1 MRKLFMRL
9 ALLLLSIFTVSGG
22 AIAATIPMMMRSFPN
37 INPTLIELLMTV
49 PSLGI
54 IIFTPLSNFF
64 ADRFGVKNTILTGLV
79 IILISGITPALTT
92 NFTLIFASRIGIGI
106 GTGLLASFAQSLIIQ
121 LFDGADQQRMM
132 GLSGVFQGL
141 GMFVITYFAGVLMNF
156 SWQTAYWVYII
167 ALPIALLVAFFIP
180 KGVGQVD
187 STTTTSSAANA
198 KHVDGKVWVLAGF
211 AFLFN
216 VTFAFITIKF
226 ATLVVSRHYGT
237 VMDASTLLGMM
248 SFAMAAGGFLF
259 MAIQKHWQAYS
270 MAIALGFATL
280 AFLILTVSQ
289 SLILSGIG
297 VIFVGMAVSVFMA
310 SMVTSVGYLT
320 STQQVPFSTSV
331 AITCANVGTLV
342 SPYLAQ
348 LIGQVSGNS
357 TPGFTFLIGGFIFA
371 ILFILATLA
380 GLNYAK
386 LAYGANKAVTKST
399 IGDAK

>member
-1 MRKLFMRL
+1 MRKLAMRL
-9 ALLLLSIFTVSGG
+9 SILLLSIFTVSGG
-22 AIAATIPMMMRSFPN
+22 AIAATIPMMMKSFPN
-37 INPTLIELLMTV
+37 ISPTLIELLMTV

-79 IILISGITPALTT
+79 IILIAGITPALTT
-92 NFTLIFASRIGIGI
+92 SFGLIFASRIGIGI

-121 LFDGADQQRMM
+121 LFDGAEQQRMM
-132 GLSGVFQGL
+132 GLSSAFQGL

-156 SWQTAYWVYII
+156 SWQTAYWVYLV
-167 ALPIALLVAFFIP
+167 ALPIALLVAFFVP
-180 KGVGQVD
+180 KGVGQVEEPTTNV
-187 STTTTSSAANA
+187 STSNS

-226 ATLVVSRHYGT
+226 ASLVVSRHYGT

-259 MAIQKHWQAYS
+259 MFIQKHWRAYS
-270 MAIALGFATL
+270 MAIALAFATA
-280 AFLILTVSQ
+280 AFLILNMSQ
-289 SLILSGIG
+289 SLILSGLG
-297 VIFVGMAVSVFMA
+297 VIFVGIAVSVFMA

-320 STQQVPFSTSV
+320 SAQQVPFSTSV

-342 SPYLAQ
+342 SPYIAQ
-348 LIGQVSGNS
+348 VFSQTSGNT
-357 TPGFTFLIGGFIFA
+357 TPAFTFLMGTFVFA
-371 ILFILATLA
+371 ILLILATLA
-380 GLNYAK
+380 GLNYGKLGYHATIKGVAK
-386 LAYGANKAVTKST
+386 N
-399 IGDAK
+399 AK

>member
-9 ALLLLSIFTVSGG
+9 SLLLLSIFTVSAG
-22 AIAATIPMMMRSFPN
+22 ATAATIPMMMKSFAS

-79 IILISGITPALTT
+79 VILISGITPAVTT
-92 NFTLIFASRIGIGI
+92 NFSLIFASRIGIGI
-106 GTGLLASFAQSLIIQ
+106 GTGLLASFSQSLIIQ
-121 LFDGADQQRMM
+121 LYDGEEQQHMM
-132 GLSGVFQGL
+132 GLSSVFQGL
-141 GMFVITYFAGVLMNF
+141 GMFIITYFAGVLMNV
-156 SWQTAYWVYII
+156 SWQTAYWVYLI
-167 ALPIALLVAFFIP
+167 ALPIALLVAWFIP
-180 KGVGQVD
+180 KGVGKVEKPAD
-187 STTTTSSAANA
+187 TVVTASS
-198 KHVDGKVWVLAGF
+198 KRVDGKVWVLALF

-259 MAIQKHWQAYS
+259 MYIQKHWKAYS
-270 MAIALGFATL
+270 MAIALACATI
-280 AFLILTVSQ
+280 AFLILTVSN

-297 VIFVGMAVSVFMA
+297 VIFVGIAVAVFMA
-310 SMVTSVGYLT
+310 SMVTSVSYLT
-320 STQQVPFSTSV
+320 SAQQVPFSTSV

-342 SPYLAQ
+342 SPYVAQ
-348 LIGQVSGNS
+348 LISQLFGNQTAS
-357 TPGFTFLIGGFIFA
+357 FTFMVGAIIFLI
-371 ILFILATLA
+371 LTILATA
-380 GLNYAK
+380 VGINYGK
-386 LAYGANKAVTKST
+386 LAYNHKQAPLNQKAL
-399 IGDAK
+399 

>member
-1 MRKLFMRL
+1 MRKRFMRL
-9 ALLLLSIFTVSGG
+9 AILLLSIFTVSGG
-22 AIAATIPMMMRSFPN
+22 AIAATIPMMLQSFPN
-37 INPTLIELLMTV
+37 INSTLIELLMTV

-64 ADRFGVKNTILTGLV
+64 ADRFGVKTTILTGLV
-79 IILISGITPALTT
+79 IILIAGITPALTT
-92 NFTLIFASRIGIGI
+92 NFSLIFASRIGIGI

-121 LFDGADQQRMM
+121 LFDGEEQQRMM
-132 GLSGVFQGL
+132 GLSSVFQGL
-141 GMFVITYFAGVLMNF
+141 GMFVITYAAGVLMNF
-156 SWQTAYWVYII
+156 SWQTAYWVYVI

-187 STTTTSSAANA
+187 DAPVTAVVATNS
-198 KHVDGKVWVLAGF
+198 KHVDSKVWVLALF

-259 MAIQKHWQAYS
+259 MAIQKHWRAYS
-270 MAIALGFATL
+270 MAIALGLATA
-280 AFLILTVSQ
+280 AFLILSLSQ
-289 SLILSGIG
+289 SLILSGLG
-297 VIFVGMAVSVFMA
+297 VILVGMAVSIFMA

-320 STQQVPFSTSV
+320 SAQQVPFSTSV

-342 SPYLAQ
+342 SPYVAQ
-348 LIGQVSGNS
+348 MLSQVSGNS
-357 TPGFTFLIGGFIFA
+357 APGFTFLMGAFIFA

-380 GLNYAK
+380 GLNYGKLGYLPTIKGVVEHAK
-386 LAYGANKAVTKST
+386 
-399 IGDAK
+399 

>member
-9 ALLLLSIFTVSGG
+9 SLLLLSIFTVSAG
-22 AIAATIPMMMRSFPN
+22 ATAATIPMMMRSFPN
-37 INPTLIELLMTV
+37 ISPTLIELLMTV

-64 ADRFGVKNTILTGLV
+64 ADRFSVKNTILTGLIV
-79 IILISGITPALTT
+79 ILISGITPAVTL
-92 NFTLIFASRIGIGI
+92 NFPLIFASRIGIGV

-121 LFDGADQQRMM
+121 LFDGDDQQHMM
-132 GLSGVFQGL
+132 GLSSVFQGL

-156 SWQTAYWVYII
+156 NWQTAYWVYVI

-180 KGVGQVD
+180 KGVGQVE
-187 STTTTSSAANA
+187 TTTTAVAANS
-198 KHVDGKVWVLAGF
+198 KHVDGKVWVLAGL

-226 ATLVVSRHYGT
+226 ATLVVTRHYGT

-248 SFAMAAGGFLF
+248 SFAMAAGGFIF
-259 MAIQKHWQAYS
+259 MYIQKHWRAYS

-280 AFLILTVSQ
+280 AFLILTVSH
-289 SLILSGIG
+289 SLVLSGIG
-297 VIFVGMAVSVFMA
+297 VIFVGIAVAVFMA

-320 STQQVPFSTSV
+320 SAQQVPFSTSV

-342 SPYLAQ
+342 SPYVAQ
-348 LIGQVSGNS
+348 LLSQWFGN
-357 TPGFTFLIGGFIFA
+357 TTAGFTFMVGTFIFA
-371 ILFILATLA
+371 VLFILAMFA
-380 GLNYAK
+380 
-386 LAYGANKAVTKST
+386 GANYGKLGYTTSKTHQQAM
-399 IGDAK
+399 